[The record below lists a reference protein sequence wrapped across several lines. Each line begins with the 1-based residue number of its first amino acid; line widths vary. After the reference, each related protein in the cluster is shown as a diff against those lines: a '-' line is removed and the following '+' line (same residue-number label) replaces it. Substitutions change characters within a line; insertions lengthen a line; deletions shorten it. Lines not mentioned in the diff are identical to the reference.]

1 MAGVEQPQH
10 SEERHSLPD
19 PLEAHYTTIVKALT
33 EGRVIPFLGAGV
45 NLWGRTAQA
54 QWRRGVELPSGRD
67 LSLYLA
73 KEFSTTTR
81 FPF

>member
-1 MAGVEQPQH
+1 MDGVEQSQN
-10 SEERHSLPD
+10 SEGLQSSSD
-19 PLEAHYTTIVKALT
+19 PSDAHYTTIVKALT
-33 EGRVIPFLGAGV
+33 EGRVIAFLGAGV
-45 NLWGRTAQA
+45 NLWDRTSQK
-54 QWRRGVELPSGRD
+54 QWQKGVELPSGND